1 MEGIDQNVV
10 VYDLL
15 FVCLGE
21 EVYCQEMAWRKKV
34 DLNEWLHR
42 YSERRYGVSSPELQ
56 MMWDVLLPRVYSQS
70 TDKTIG

>member
-15 FVCLGE
+15 FVCSVE
-21 EVYCQEMAWRKKV
+21 EVYHKELAWRKQV
-34 DLNEWLHR
+34 DLSEWLHR

-56 MMWDVLLPRVYSQS
+56 RMWDILLPKVYSQS
-70 TDKTIG
+70 TEKVVV